1 MSPFSRHSSSSTTA
15 TITRETERERR
26 RSSAESNGSLPPSLE
41 LNLGPSSHSV
51 FATSAAGGP
60 RASGT
65 AGEEVT
71 GQYPHSS
78 TTTPS
83 SSSSSLTP
91 FIQLFEPPT
100 AVPPPSLGQQA
111 PLLSSQREN
120 LQNQR
125 QRNPTEIEV
134 LNGDDED
141 MNDDMGVVSSDNQQR
156 QPLEPLPHLPQYEDR
171 ERQRQ
176 QQQQQQDRY
185 RSYTRIVGSDNSLV
199 AENAAE
205 TRRLY
210 ARMDMDRRLHRDSS
224 NISGPSARPWAS
236 VVEEEE
242 GSRNLG
248 VDEDVRYGARRVE
261 VRRQGESTGVGEY
274 SERQQRARV
283 LASQIQH
290 HRRQRADASGR
301 QLRYEEPVSR
311 RFTCHFPDLLDG
323 IGMPPRVTN
332 SGGSGST
339 SSLIDRTSGPR
350 IAPPP
355 PRPRLHSIRQVP
367 APSENTGF
375 GNVRGD
381 DDNGHRSSRSRSQGG
396 DNRNSNTN
404 PLGPSAATITN
415 APSHQMP
422 PEEEWGTMFQLRSPG
437 NHVDPGT
444 VAATAQRPSITDSA
458 ARTSLDSVS
467 SSDSSMTDSFT
478 SSGASSFSASG
489 PNVLPLRVPNRRM
502 FLDTELPSPGLGGL
516 FDTLGANTI
525 PAIADSLTTVP
536 RPTRNSTTN
545 PPSAPSSVA
554 AMAPTSDHYSSNSS
568 SGFLSSTTGRF
579 TPSPVR
585 TSDGDLD
592 EDRVVADE
600 TARLHSLASRLG
612 NMRDEM
618 VSEMMNLWERP
629 QGVESEMRMD
639 IGEGEPRGRAQNVSF
654 FLLISDPYC
663 QFMRTSFDRSIA
675 LRPRIEPLLAISAV
689 LALFHLRLP
698 LLLPNARGQKT

>member
-1 MSPFSRHSSSSTTA
+1 M
-15 TITRETERERR
+15 
-26 RSSAESNGSLPPSLE
+26 
-41 LNLGPSSHSV
+41 
-51 FATSAAGGP
+51 
-60 RASGT
+60 
-65 AGEEVT
+65 
-71 GQYPHSS
+71 
-78 TTTPS
+78 
-83 SSSSSLTP
+83 
-91 FIQLFEPPT
+91 
-100 AVPPPSLGQQA
+100 
-111 PLLSSQREN
+111 
-120 LQNQR
+120 
-125 QRNPTEIEV
+125 
-134 LNGDDED
+134 
-141 MNDDMGVVSSDNQQR
+141 
-156 QPLEPLPHLPQYEDR
+156 
-171 ERQRQ
+171 
-176 QQQQQQDRY
+176 
-185 RSYTRIVGSDNSLV
+185 
-199 AENAAE
+199 
-205 TRRLY
+205 
-210 ARMDMDRRLHRDSS
+210 
-224 NISGPSARPWAS
+224 
-236 VVEEEE
+236 
-242 GSRNLG
+242 
-248 VDEDVRYGARRVE
+248 
-261 VRRQGESTGVGEY
+261 
-274 SERQQRARV
+274 
-283 LASQIQH
+283 
-290 HRRQRADASGR
+290 
-301 QLRYEEPVSR
+301 
-311 RFTCHFPDLLDG
+311 
-323 IGMPPRVTN
+323 
-332 SGGSGST
+332 
-339 SSLIDRTSGPR
+339 
-350 IAPPP
+350 
-355 PRPRLHSIRQVP
+355 
-367 APSENTGF
+367 
-375 GNVRGD
+375 
-381 DDNGHRSSRSRSQGG
+381 
-396 DNRNSNTN
+396 N

-516 FDTLGANTI
+516 FDTLGANTT
-525 PAIADSLTTVP
+525 PAIADSLATVP

-592 EDRVVADE
+592 EDEVVADE

-654 FLLISDPYC
+654 FLLISASYC

-689 LALFHLRLP
+689 LVLFHLRLP